1 MAIAI
6 GILGM
11 YGAMADAAR
20 QRRREIAL
28 RIALGAPGWRIVRG
42 VVVEGLRLAGAGV
55 VAGVIGSIA
64 VAGWMARVAPGAS
77 APAIWIWV
85 AAPLVLVL
93 VVLIASVIPARR
105 ALAVDPL
112 TIMRA

>member
-1 MAIAI
+1 
-6 GILGM
+6 
-11 YGAMADAAR
+11 
-20 QRRREIAL
+20 
-28 RIALGAPGWRIVRG
+28 
-42 VVVEGLRLAGAGV
+42 
-55 VAGVIGSIA
+55 
-64 VAGWMARVAPGAS
+64 MARVAPGAS

-85 AAPLVLVL
+85 AAPLVLVV